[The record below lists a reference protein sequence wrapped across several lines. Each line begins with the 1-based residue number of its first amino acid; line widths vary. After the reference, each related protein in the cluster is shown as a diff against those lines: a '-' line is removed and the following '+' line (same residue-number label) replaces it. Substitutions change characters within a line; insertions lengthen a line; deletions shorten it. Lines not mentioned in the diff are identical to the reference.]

1 MLTQQRRQ
9 YILDLLQQDGEV
21 VAKVLAQQ
29 WSISEDTIR
38 RDLREMDKQGLLQRV
53 HGGALPRSPALAD
66 LATRSTL
73 CSEEKQLIARHAL
86 TLIQPGDMVVLDGG
100 TTTLALCQQIPASL
114 RATFVTHSPPIAMA
128 LAQHPL
134 LDVVLL
140 GGRLYR
146 HSMVAVGGMTL
157 ETIQQLQPDLY
168 FMGASSISCEQGAS
182 TGDPEEALIKR
193 ALARQAR
200 ACWLLAS
207 SEKFDTHS
215 PCQILPAS
223 QLPGLIVS
231 PQLSVTLRERLQQLG
246 CRIQVAGQGVLTAKP
261 SR

>member
-9 YILDLLQQDGEV
+9 LILDLLQQDGEV
-21 VAKVLAQQ
+21 IAKVLAQQ

-73 CSEEKQLIARHAL
+73 CSEEKQRIARFAI

-100 TTTLALCQQIPASL
+100 TTSLALCQQIPATL
-114 RATFVTHSPPIAMA
+114 RATFVTHSPPVAMA

-134 LDVVLL
+134 LDIVLL

-157 ETIQQLQPDLY
+157 ETIAQLQPDVY
-168 FMGASSISCEQGAS
+168 FMGASSISSEHGAS

-215 PCQILPAS
+215 PCQILPAA
-223 QLPGLIVS
+223 QLTGMIVS
-231 PQLSVTLRERLQQLG
+231 PHVPDTLRARFQRLG
-246 CRIQVAGQGVLTAKP
+246 CQVLVAD
-261 SR
+261 